1 MIIYQAIEYT
11 SDIKIKKRF
20 YLTEDEEA
28 LVIATADT
36 KDQNDQ
42 GYSRSIIGRE
52 QNIIIKDLKDFGRSK
67 DMKVKSLN
75 KLQKVPLNAL

>member
-11 SDIKIKKRF
+11 SDIKIEKRF
-20 YLTEDEEA
+20 NLTEDEEA

-42 GYSRSIIGRE
+42 GYSRSIVGRE

-75 KLQKVPLNAL
+75 KL